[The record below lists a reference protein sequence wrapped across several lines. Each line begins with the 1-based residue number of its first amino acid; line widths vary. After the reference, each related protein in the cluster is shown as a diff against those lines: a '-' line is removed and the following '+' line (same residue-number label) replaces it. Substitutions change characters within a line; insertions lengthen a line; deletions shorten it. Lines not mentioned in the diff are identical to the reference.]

1 MQKKSKK
8 PLLIM
13 TAVSVMILIFGFL
26 ASVAVYTQLTSQIT
40 LDSNAVT
47 VDGTDFSG
55 ILSVIGSAG
64 AFVIGA
70 LFAAV
75 SIIVILIQWLI
86 FGIVILIKSLG
97 QKASE
102 KKINQTSI

>member
-75 SIIVILIQWLI
+75 SSLHLA
-86 FGIVILIKSLG
+86 FGIHPEMIKLVKG
-97 QKASE
+97 TGYKNADGCR
-102 KKINQTSI
+102 